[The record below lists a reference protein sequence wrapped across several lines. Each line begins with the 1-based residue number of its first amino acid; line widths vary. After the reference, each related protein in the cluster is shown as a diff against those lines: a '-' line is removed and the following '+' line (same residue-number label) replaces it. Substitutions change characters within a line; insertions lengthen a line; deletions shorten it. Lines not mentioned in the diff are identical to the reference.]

1 MALRKCFACNKE
13 FCQTEPDQYVCP
25 TCEYDM
31 ENYYDTDKEIEIE
44 IKINEKEEKSMKNI
58 KTDSLL
64 ILNDKQFETS
74 FLGRIL
80 WFSIS
85 DCKVSY
91 DQLKTAFNNAGIDEK
106 HLPKEISPR
115 DAFRRATKVAEAKRI
130 KLDDDKY
137 LNLMV
142 REVKLDDDCVVR
154 QLVREVVDSKNTRLE
169 YLPVVE
175 FSLHDDKTF
184 TAVGMIADSQLY
196 NDELLTMDKV
206 TNEFDRC
213 QTSYNGRHVREMV
226 QNILSGCAPV
236 AVRPSGGVYFT
247 PEAYSSTVQ
256 GLSEMIKE
264 LSQYSID
271 SMRSRMYQVPV
282 IDVEAHR
289 VMVVESLE
297 DQVKNDSRSLVC
309 EMAKLL
315 KDGKTVTPK
324 LAEQYINRVK
334 QLRTTVKKYE
344 DMLQTEI
351 LGTQSAM
358 DIAMQQARKL
368 LDSVEAA

>member
-1 MALRKCFACNKE
+1 MKN
-13 FCQTEPDQYVCP
+13 
-25 TCEYDM
+25 
-31 ENYYDTDKEIEIE
+31 
-44 IKINEKEEKSMKNI
+44 KINGQVHMDN
-58 KTDSLL
+58 LL
-64 ILNDKQFETS
+64 VLDDKQYETS

-80 WFSIS
+80 WFTIS
-85 DCKVSY
+85 DMKVTF

-115 DAFRRATKVAEAKRI
+115 DAFRRATKIAEAKRI

-142 REVKLDDDCVVR
+142 REVKMDDEYVIR

-175 FSLHDDKTF
+175 FSLHNDKTF

-213 QTSYNGRHVREMV
+213 QTSYNGRHIRELV
-226 QNILSGCAPV
+226 QNILSGCDPV
-236 AVRPSGGVYFT
+236 AVRPSGGVYFV
-247 PEAYSSTVQ
+247 PEVYSSTVQ

-271 SMRSRMYQVPV
+271 SERSRMWHVPV
-282 IDVEAHR
+282 ISTEEHK
-289 VMVVESLE
+289 VMITESLE
-297 DQVKNDSRSLVC
+297 DQVKNESQSLVC
-309 EMAKLL
+309 EMAKVL
-315 KDGKTVTPK
+315 KDGKTVTSK

-334 QLRTTVKKYE
+334 ELRTTVKKYE